1 MRNRHRGQLI
11 AYVGRFFVVLRGS
24 DLAPADAMEPILRA
38 SWLQPSSGPATGS
51 IEGRR
56 APRLEVTGQIQG
68 QILGLDAPI
77 IVCEISVDGFR
88 IVTSVKLEVDA
99 IHELRFAL
107 QDGSAVFTRA
117 RVIHQYE
124 IGRGEGGTPLHATG
138 FAFVDD
144 TWRGRP
150 TTMLIDHVMSTLAFD
165 LG

>member
-1 MRNRHRGQLI
+1 
-11 AYVGRFFVVLRGS
+11 
-24 DLAPADAMEPILRA
+24 MEPILRA
-38 SWLQPSSGPATGS
+38 ALLQPSTGPATGS

-68 QILGLDAPI
+68 QILGSDAPI

-107 QDGSAVFTRA
+107 QDGSALFTRA
-117 RVIHQYE
+117 RVIHQYQ
-124 IGRGEGGTPLHATG
+124 IGRGDGGAPLLATG
-138 FAFVDD
+138 FAFAEEI
-144 TWRGRP
+144 WRGRS
-150 TTMLIDHVMSTLAFD
+150 TSVLIDHVMSTLAFD